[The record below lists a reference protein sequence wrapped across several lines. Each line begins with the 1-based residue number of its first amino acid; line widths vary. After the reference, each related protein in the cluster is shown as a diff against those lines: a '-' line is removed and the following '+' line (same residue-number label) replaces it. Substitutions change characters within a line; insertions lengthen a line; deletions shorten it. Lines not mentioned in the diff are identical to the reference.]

1 MVTTSMLH
9 TSSTRIGAT
18 VVEILPGQPDHAG
31 QLPGGFGMLFASMA
45 GMLVIFPDARRAVDN
60 LVVVAAGVTDTG
72 HTCPPLR
79 PGFLRILRIDELE
92 AWRLFVVSVAVQ
104 TDEIILTILR
114 GVGDVEIEGP
124 LAFAAVK
131 RQAQTLGLT
140 LSSRKV
146 FGYEVEDEFDI

>member
-92 AWRLFVVSVAVQ
+92 AWCLFVISVASQ
-104 TDEIILTILR
+104 ADEIALAVL
-114 GVGDVEIEGP
+114 GSVGNVEIEGV
-124 LAFAAVK
+124 LVFVASK
-131 RQAQTLGLT
+131 CQAQGLGLT
-140 LSSRKV
+140 LGSGKI
-146 FGYEVEDEFDI
+146 FGD